1 MYANTKHN
9 MQVLITIQL
18 FKTTKV
24 LGTIQFVATTYYR
37 TYLKNNHL
45 QLLYQQI
52 PRQITMCFVI
62 PCLHDTAGCQY
73 GCTTGLTTGCIV

>member
-18 FKTTKV
+18 FKTTKL

-37 TYLKNNHL
+37 MYLKNNHL

-52 PRQITMCFVI
+52 PRQIMCFVI
-62 PCLHDTAGCQY
+62 PRLQDTASCQTS
-73 GCTTGLTTGCIV
+73 CTTGLTTGCIV